1 MLVVGKLMGF
11 KETLIRCE
19 FDGIRKMYECLICN
33 KFVPDYEPKFCC
45 NGSDCGCMGQPTEP
59 CVCSDICANA
69 LFNGIGK
76 PYIQRRIEAGIE
88 LFQSQST
95 NQG

>member
-1 MLVVGKLMGF
+1 
-11 KETLIRCE
+11 
-19 FDGIRKMYECLICN
+19 MYECLICN
-33 KFVPDYEPKFCC
+33 KPVPEYEPKFCC

-76 PYIQRRIEAGIE
+76 PYIQRRIDAGIE
-88 LFQSQST
+88 LFKNQQGSGST
-95 NQG
+95 DGRAGN